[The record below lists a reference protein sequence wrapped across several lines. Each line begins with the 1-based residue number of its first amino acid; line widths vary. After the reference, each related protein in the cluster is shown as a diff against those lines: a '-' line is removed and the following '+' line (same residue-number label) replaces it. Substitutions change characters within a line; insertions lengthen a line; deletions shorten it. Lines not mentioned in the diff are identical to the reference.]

1 MQQPKIDNAIK
12 FYLNQ
17 ELKYVSNE
25 DPRKN
30 VLEYLR
36 QNNYFGTKYGCG
48 EGGCGACT
56 ILVAEYD
63 KKKEKIKYR
72 TANSCL
78 LPLYTLNNKQVITI
92 EGIGD
97 PKNPHPIQV
106 SIMFIL

>member
-1 MQQPKIDNAIK
+1 MQQNDNEIK

-17 ELKYVSNE
+17 ELRYLRDE
-25 DPRKN
+25 DPRKT

-56 ILVAEYD
+56 ILIAEYD
-63 KKKEKIKYR
+63 AKKEKIKYR

-78 LPLYTLNNKQVITI
+78 LPLYTLNNKQVVTI
-92 EGIGD
+92 EGIGNVE
-97 PKNPHPIQV
+97 NPHPVQV
-106 SIMFIL
+106 FTFFFID